1 MSCDWVRRLFRCP
14 FLSRSK
20 LSLLAHSH
28 ICKKSVPNT
37 TALTT
42 IDNWHAH
49 MSYEIEPK
57 QPFLLLVY
65 SHVSS
70 KKTEINVTLLHFKC
84 EIEPL
89 VKWTGDSYFPNG
101 IEPVF
106 KWWSTIRV
114 VVAPPAA
121 ANPIARSCTS
131 RCHGF
136 NWDMVLC
143 VHIFSFQ
150 FPPYETSW
158 REGTSHCVDSHV

>member
-121 ANPIARSCTS
+121 ANPIELDHVLA
-131 RCHGF
+131 
-136 NWDMVLC
+136 DAMVLIETWCC
-143 VHIFSFQ
+143 VCAHFFISIS
-150 FPPYETSW
+150 PIW
-158 REGTSHCVDSHV
+158 N